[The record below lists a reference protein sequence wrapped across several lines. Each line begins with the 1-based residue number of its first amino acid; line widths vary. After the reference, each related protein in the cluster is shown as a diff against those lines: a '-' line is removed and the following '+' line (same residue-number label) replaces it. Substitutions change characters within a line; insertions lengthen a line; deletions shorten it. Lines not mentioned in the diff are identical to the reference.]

1 MRRSDFAAFA
11 FGAWVCIGGPA
22 AMPACAAAP
31 APTVAPRD
39 FAAEFQAA
47 LMRAEAGSPD
57 AMYRVSQL
65 YNSGLGI
72 VPSPAEYRIWLER
85 AATRGHPYAQFE
97 LGMNLEMGF
106 GGFPADPV
114 AGFGWT
120 LRAAKQGQPP
130 AYQRAAADYA
140 SGTGTPPDPAEA
152 FFWQLVAVNADTSR
166 LAEYQA
172 KPRKEVPDER
182 MIAFL
187 TEILKVENA
196 LLESYRTGL
205 SPEVVAA
212 VDERA
217 KAFVPKP
224 EV

>member
-1 MRRSDFAAFA
+1 MRRSFFAVFVI
-11 FGAWVCIGGPA
+11 GAWVCIGGSA
-22 AMPACAAAP
+22 AMPAYAALP
-31 APTVAPRD
+31 PQTIAPRD
-39 FAAEFQAA
+39 FAAEFQTV

-72 VPSPAEYRIWLER
+72 MPSPTDYRGWLEK

-130 AYQRAAADYA
+130 AFQRAAADYA
-140 SGTGTPPDPAEA
+140 SGTGTQADPAEA
-152 FFWQLVAVNADTSR
+152 FFWQLVAVNTDTAR
-166 LAEYQA
+166 LAEYQT
-172 KPRKEVPDER
+172 KPTKEVADER

-187 TEILKVENA
+187 TEILKAENA
-196 LLESYRTGL
+196 LLDSYRTGL
-205 SPEVVAA
+205 SPEMVAA
-212 VDERA
+212 ISERA

-224 EV
+224 EI